1 MSTRSVAQVLRA
13 DGLFVIDDV
22 AVLDDNQQLND
33 LELLSTALQDALAAQ
48 ASREVIGP
56 EVDELTLRRAERRAR
71 RRDVRRSLEVQV
83 FGGAA

>member
-1 MSTRSVAQVLRA
+1 MSISSVAQVLRA

-22 AVLDDNQQLND
+22 AVMDDCQQLND

-48 ASREVIGP
+48 ASGEVIGP

-71 RRDVRRSLEVQV
+71 RADARRSLDVQV
-83 FGGAA
+83 LGGAA